1 MGSEN
6 SKTINHARAGGEMK
20 NTSVVFISEKLKNEF
35 ESLKNGR
42 FEDQQLYR
50 HLSNA
55 FDKLKQDPLTGIKLP
70 EKLWPKFYIDKYKIN
85 NLRKYD
91 LPRGWRL
98 MYTIKRDE
106 IIVLNIILEW
116 LPHKEYEKRFRY

>member
-1 MGSEN
+1 
-6 SKTINHARAGGEMK
+6 MK